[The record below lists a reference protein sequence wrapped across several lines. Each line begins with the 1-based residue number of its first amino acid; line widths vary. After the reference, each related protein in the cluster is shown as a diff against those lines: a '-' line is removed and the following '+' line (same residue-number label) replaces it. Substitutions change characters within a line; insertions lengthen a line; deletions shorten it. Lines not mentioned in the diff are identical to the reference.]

1 MKAVITEKLPAKPR
15 GRPRAFDVN
24 EALDKAMHVFWKN
37 GYEGTSLPDLTSAMG
52 INRPSLYATFGNKES
67 LFRKAV
73 DRYIEVYG
81 AKLRTALNETTA
93 RAAVE
98 KLLTYSLPQSECGKI
113 SGCMLV
119 QGALACSDQAETIK
133 NELASRRKSVE
144 IILRER
150 FDRALAEG
158 ELPANTDVAAL
169 AKYYATFQQG
179 LSVQMAGGAT
189 REELLAAIAVAMR
202 AWPGT

>member
-1 MKAVITEKLPAKPR
+1 MKAEMPNKLPAKPR

-24 EALDKAMHVFWKN
+24 DALDKAMHVFWKN
-37 GYEGTSLPDLTSAMG
+37 GYEGTSLPDLTAAMG

-73 DRYIEVYG
+73 DRYIEVFG
-81 AKLRTALNETTA
+81 IKLRTALNETTA
-93 RAAVE
+93 KAAVA
-98 KLLTYSLPQSECGKI
+98 KLLTCSLPQSECGQI

-119 QGALACSDQAETIK
+119 QGALACSDQAESIK
-133 NELASRRKSVE
+133 QELADRRKSVE
-144 IILRER
+144 LVLRER
-150 FDRALAEG
+150 FERALSEG
-158 ELPANTDVAAL
+158 ELPAGTDVTAL

-189 REELLAAIAVAMR
+189 REELLRAIDVAMQ
-202 AWPGT
+202 AWPGS